1 MKRYIR
7 SVRPLPLSN
16 PPNPWSK
23 ATVEWLGE
31 PPNAPLI
38 VYEER
43 AKTIVNEIDSPDV
56 GMSAS
61 VNPYRGC
68 QHACAYC
75 YARPSHQYWGF
86 GAGTDFDRNIV
97 VKVNAAELL
106 RETFDKRSWKGES
119 ITFSGNTD
127 CYQPLEASYRL
138 TRACLEVCLEYRNPA
153 HVITK
158 SALVRRD
165 VELLAELSRKAR
177 AGVTIS
183 IPFADDAMGRAIEPL
198 ASACSNR
205 FETIRLLASAGVRTS
220 VNVAPII
227 PGLNDTQIVEVL
239 ERAKEAGAE
248 RAAMILLRLPKE
260 VLPVFTERLDEA
272 FPERAGKV
280 KRAIQDM
287 RGGKM
292 NTAEFGARMEG
303 KGPRWDAITRLFE
316 LTARRVGLS
325 AWEPGTDDTREE
337 ASTFR
342 RPSAQR
348 SLFDL

>member
-1 MKRYIR
+1 M
-7 SVRPLPLSN
+7 RPLPLSN
-16 PPNPWSK
+16 PPNPWSST
-23 ATVEWLGE
+23 TVEWLGE
-31 PPNAPLI
+31 PPNAPLH

-43 AKTIVNEIDSPDV
+43 AKSILNEIESPDV
-56 GMSAS
+56 GMSWS
-61 VNPYRGC
+61 LNPYRGC

-97 VKVNAAELL
+97 VKVNAPELL
-106 RETFDKRSWKGES
+106 REAFDKRSWTGEAIS
-119 ITFSGNTD
+119 LSGNTD
-127 CYQPLEASYRL
+127 CYQPLEASYQL
-138 TRACLEVCLEYRNPA
+138 TKRCLEVCLEYRNPA

-165 VELLAELSRKAR
+165 IGLFVELGKRAS

-198 ASACSNR
+198 ASSCSNR
-205 FETIRLLASAGVRTS
+205 FETIRQLASAGVRTS
-220 VNVAPII
+220 VIMAPII
-227 PGLNDTQIVEVL
+227 PGLNDTQIAEVL

-248 RAAMILLRLPKE
+248 RAGMVLLRLPKE
-260 VLPVFTERLDEA
+260 VLPVFLERLDAA

-280 KRAIQDM
+280 RRAIQDM

-292 NTAEFGARMEG
+292 NEASFGARMEG
-303 KGPRWDAITRLFE
+303 TGPRWQAIANLFE
-316 LTARRVGLS
+316 LTAKRVGLTTS
-325 AWEPGTDDTREE
+325 GRPEMREQ

-348 SLFDL
+348 ELF

>member
-1 MKRYIR
+1 MK
-7 SVRPLPLSN
+7 PLPLSN
-16 PPNPWSK
+16 PPNPWS
-23 ATVEWLGE
+23 ATTVEWLGE
-31 PPNAPLI
+31 PPNAPLV

-43 AKTIVNEIDSPDV
+43 AKSIVNEIESPDV
-56 GMSAS
+56 GMSWS

-106 RETFDKRSWKGES
+106 RESFEKRSWKGETVS
-119 ITFSGNTD
+119 FSGNTD
-127 CYQPLEASYRL
+127 CYQPLEASYGI
-138 TRACLEVCLEYRNPA
+138 TRACLSVCLEYRNPA

-165 VELLAELSRKAR
+165 IGLLAELGKRAR
-177 AGVTIS
+177 VGVSIS
-183 IPFADDAMGRAIEPL
+183 IPYADDAMGRAIEPL

-205 FETIRLLASAGVRTS
+205 FETVRQLAAAGVRVS
-220 VNVAPII
+220 VLVAPII
-227 PGLNDTQIVEVL
+227 PGLNDTQIGEVL

-248 RAAMILLRLPKE
+248 RAGMVLLRLPKE
-260 VLPVFTERLDEA
+260 VLPVFLERLDAA
-272 FPERAGKV
+272 FPGRAGKV
-280 KRAIQDM
+280 RRAIQEM

-292 NTAEFGARMEG
+292 NEAEFGARMEG
-303 KGPRWDAITRLFE
+303 KGPRWDAVATLFE
-316 LTARRVGLS
+316 ITAKRVGLATS
-325 AWEPGTDDTREE
+325 GLPEMREEPG
-337 ASTFR
+337 TFR

-348 SLFDL
+348 ELF

>member
-1 MKRYIR
+1 MLYIR

-16 PPNPWSK
+16 PPNPWSST
-23 ATVEWLGE
+23 TVEWLGE
-31 PPNAPLI
+31 APNAPLH

-43 AKTIVNEIDSPDV
+43 AKSIVNEIESPDI
-56 GMSAS
+56 GMTWSL
-61 VNPYRGC
+61 NPYRGC

-97 VKVNAAELL
+97 VKVNAAALL
-106 RETFDKRSWKGES
+106 REQFDKKSWRGES

-138 TRACLEVCLEYRNPA
+138 TRACLEVCLDYRNPA

-165 VELLAELSRKAR
+165 IALLAELGAKAR
-177 AGVTIS
+177 AGVTVS

-205 FETIRLLASAGVRTS
+205 FETIRQLAAAGVATS

-227 PGLNDTQIVEVL
+227 PGLNDTQVVEVL
-239 ERAKEAGAE
+239 ERAKEAGAQ

-260 VLPVFTERLDEA
+260 VLPVFVERLDEA
-272 FPERAGKV
+272 FPQRAGKV
-280 KRAIQDM
+280 KRAILEM

-292 NTAEFGARMEG
+292 NEAGFGERMEG
-303 KGPRWDAITRLFE
+303 KGPRWDAIASLFE
-316 LTARRVGLS
+316 LTARRLGLTT
-325 AWEPGTDDTREE
+325 WGGGNTETREE
-337 ASTFR
+337 ATTFR

-348 SLFDL
+348 ELF

>member
-1 MKRYIR
+1 M
-7 SVRPLPLSN
+7 
-16 PPNPWSK
+16 
-23 ATVEWLGE
+23 EWLGE
-31 PPNAPLI
+31 PPNAPLH

-43 AKTIVNEIDSPDV
+43 AKSIVNEIESPDV
-56 GMSAS
+56 GMTWS

-106 RETFDKRSWKGES
+106 RAQFDKKSWRGES

-138 TRACLEVCLEYRNPA
+138 TRACLEVCLDYRNPA

-165 VELLAELSRKAR
+165 VALLAELGRRAR
-177 AGVTIS
+177 VGVTVS

-205 FETIRLLASAGVRTS
+205 FDTIRLLADAGIATS

-239 ERAKEAGAE
+239 ERAKEAGAQ

-260 VLPVFTERLDEA
+260 VLPVFVERLDAA
-272 FPERAGKV
+272 FPQRAGKV
-280 KRAIQDM
+280 KRAILDM

-292 NTAEFGARMEG
+292 NDADFGARMEG
-303 KGPRWDAITRLFE
+303 KGPRWDAVATLFE
-316 LTARRVGLS
+316 LHARRLGL
-325 AWEPGTDDTREE
+325 ATWGAGRPDTREE
-337 ASTFR
+337 TPTFR

-348 SLFDL
+348 ELF

>member
-1 MKRYIR
+1 
-7 SVRPLPLSN
+7 VRPLPLSN
-16 PPNPWSK
+16 PPNPWSST
-23 ATVEWLGE
+23 TVEWLGE
-31 PPNAPLI
+31 PPNAPLH

-43 AKTIVNEIDSPDV
+43 AKTIVNEIESPDV
-56 GMSAS
+56 GMTWSL
-61 VNPYRGC
+61 NPYRGC

-106 RETFDKRSWKGES
+106 REQFDRRSWKGES

-138 TRACLEVCLEYRNPA
+138 TRACLEVCLDYRNPA
-153 HVITK
+153 HIITK

-165 VELLAELSRKAR
+165 IALLADLSRKAR
-177 AGVTIS
+177 LGVTIS

-205 FETIRLLASAGVRTS
+205 FETIRLLASTGIPVS

-227 PGLNDTQIVEVL
+227 PGLNDTQIAEIL
-239 ERAKEAGAE
+239 ERAKAAGAD
-248 RAAMILLRLPKE
+248 RAAMILVRLPKE
-260 VLPVFTERLDEA
+260 VLPVFLERLEEA
-272 FPERAGKV
+272 FPLRAAKV
-280 KRAIQDM
+280 KRAILDM

-292 NTAEFGARMEG
+292 NDADFGARMEG
-303 KGPRWDAITRLFE
+303 KGPRWDAISTMFE
-316 LTARRVGLS
+316 LTARRLGLATWGS
-325 AWEPGTDDTREE
+325 GRDDSREE
-337 ASTFR
+337 AATFR

-348 SLFDL
+348 ELF

>member
-1 MKRYIR
+1 VK
-7 SVRPLPLSN
+7 PLPLSN
-16 PPNPWSK
+16 PPNPWSTT
-23 ATVEWLGE
+23 TVEWLGE
-31 PPNAPLI
+31 PPNAPLH

-43 AKTIVNEIDSPDV
+43 AKTIVNEIESPDV
-56 GMSAS
+56 GMQWSL
-61 VNPYRGC
+61 NPYRGC

-106 RETFDKRSWKGES
+106 RETFDRRSWKGES

-127 CYQPLEASYRL
+127 CYQPLEASYGL
-138 TRACLEVCLEYRNPA
+138 TRACLEVCVEYRNPA
-153 HVITK
+153 HIITK

-165 VELLAELSRKAR
+165 IALLAKLAKVAR
-177 AGVTIS
+177 AGVTVS
-183 IPFADDAMGRAIEPL
+183 IPYADDAMGRAIEPL

-205 FETIRLLASAGVRTS
+205 FETIRQLTAAGIKTS

-227 PGLNDTQIVEVL
+227 PGLNDTQVVEVL
-239 ERAKEAGAE
+239 ERAREAGAT

-260 VLPVFTERLDEA
+260 VLPVFVERLEAA

-280 KRAIQDM
+280 KRAVLEM

-292 NTAEFGARMEG
+292 NEASFGARMEG
-303 KGPRWDAITRLFE
+303 RGPRWDAVATLFD
-316 LTARRVGLS
+316 LTAKRLGFETYDGSRPE
-325 AWEPGTDDTREE
+325 AREE
-337 ASTFR
+337 QTTFR
-342 RPSAQR
+342 RPKAQQE
-348 SLFDL
+348 LF